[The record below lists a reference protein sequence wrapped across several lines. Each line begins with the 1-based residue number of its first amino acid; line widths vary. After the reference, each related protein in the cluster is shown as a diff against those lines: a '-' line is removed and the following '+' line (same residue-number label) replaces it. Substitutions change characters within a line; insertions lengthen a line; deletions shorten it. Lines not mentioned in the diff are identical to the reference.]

1 MHGAEKVNLK
11 NLNENIDKRHFKMET
26 ITSILK
32 LVTPKTYFTKI
43 ELKDTYYTIPIAAEH
58 QKYLKFSHRND
69 LYQFTC
75 LPNGYCHGPRKFTK
89 SLKPLLSSLRLDGVT
104 IATYLDDC
112 ININRSFQE
121 CWGNTKQIIQTV
133 QNLGFTVHSET
144 KSVFHASQKIEF
156 LGFILN

>member
-69 LYQFTC
+69 LY
-75 LPNGYCHGPRKFTK
+75 
-89 SLKPLLSSLRLDGVT
+89 
-104 IATYLDDC
+104 
-112 ININRSFQE
+112 
-121 CWGNTKQIIQTV
+121 
-133 QNLGFTVHSET
+133 
-144 KSVFHASQKIEF
+144 
-156 LGFILN
+156 